1 MKKVISVFLLGMIPV
16 IGFADEDKT
25 KALPSDEN
33 EVRVSRG
40 LRFSVPKDWPM
51 DERNGGISPVPVE
64 EYMLMK
70 FKKIDER
77 LAALENKVAPKD
89 LEVSQEE
96 TKKKTETIG
105 NRLQSFEQKPATL
118 KGEGTENE
126 KASS

>member
-1 MKKVISVFLLGMIPV
+1 MKRLICFIALLSVPCIAFSADDKVEM
-16 IGFADEDKT
+16 
-25 KALPSDEN
+25 PSDEN

-51 DERNGGISPVPVE
+51 DERNGGISPVPTE

-77 LAALENKVAPKD
+77 LAALEKKMNQEDESATPVVAKKVPPSAA
-89 LEVSQEE
+89 
-96 TKKKTETIG
+96 G
-105 NRLQSFEQKPATL
+105 RLQSFEQKPTTL
-118 KGEGTENE
+118 IGEDRENE